1 MEHRFKINR
10 AGENQEAMGTRTEL
24 PSMAVRLI
32 ALNSRLET
40 LMPILTPIG
49 VALGFL
55 ASPVFVQLKPF
66 VPWFFALMTLS
77 GSLKLRARDLG
88 AAVANPLPVIVF
100 FISAHVLMPL
110 AALAASNLAL
120 PGDADTAAGFVL
132 LFSTPTAISSFIWVS
147 MFRGDG
153 ALALAIIL
161 LDVLA
166 APFVVPFSTSLL
178 LGTNI
183 SIDAA
188 AMASSLVLMI
198 AIPTV
203 IGIALNEATRGAA
216 PKLAGPFLGPVS
228 KLCLI
233 LVVSANAAAIA
244 PQVDLGGSKTW
255 MIAAVG
261 ILLAALGF
269 SLGRLLGFAPALRGA
284 KARTLVFSVGLR
296 NISAAA
302 TLAIAY
308 FPEAAALPAI
318 LGMIFQQSLA
328 AVFGRLLLGKP
339 IPKNGG
345 PE

>member
-1 MEHRFKINR
+1 MVS
-10 AGENQEAMGTRTEL
+10 RTEM
-24 PSMAVRLI
+24 PSMANRLT
-32 ALNSRLET
+32 ALNARLESM
-40 LMPILTPIG
+40 MPVLTPTG
-49 VALGFL
+49 VLLGFVL
-55 ASPVFVQLKPF
+55 SSTFVLLKPLI
-66 VPWFFALMTLS
+66 PWLFALMTLS

-88 AAVANPLPVIVF
+88 AAVANPLPVLAF
-100 FISAHVLMPL
+100 FVSAHVLMPL
-110 AALAASNLAL
+110 AALAVSSLFL

-161 LDVLA
+161 LDILA

-183 SIDAA
+183 AMDAS

-203 IGIALNEATRGAA
+203 LGVALNEATRGAA
-216 PKLAGPFLGPVS
+216 PKFAGPFLGPVA

-244 PQVDLGGSKTW
+244 PQVDLGGSRTW
-255 MIAAVG
+255 IIGG
-261 ILLAALGF
+261 IGLLLAASGFVLGK
-269 SLGRLLGFAPALRGA
+269 LIGLAPSLRGP

-328 AVFGRLLLGKP
+328 AVFGRILLGKP

-345 PE
+345 DE